1 MKTNEIATVNPSE
14 LKFKSAVLNEQ
25 TATIIQNA
33 ITASKAD
40 STARV
45 NIAKAI
51 YEICHNVDL
60 SAEGFENHEDYG
72 KRCFG
77 WAKAQTYNYKAVGCG
92 LAVGKLRETDNNGN
106 PLSFSILVD
115 MTRLEKEV
123 AQKLITDGEIT
134 ADMTRADAAEVI
146 DANKEK
152 RQTKPRKEKEVSI
165 FCMENDDA
173 PTAVTTP
180 SHWKEVKGEPFH
192 EWKQDGRVYM
202 LYISGGSA
210 TVYWYST
217 GKVVDAESAEV
228 VK

>member
-1 MKTNEIATVNPSE
+1 MKNTELATVNATE
-14 LKFKSAVLNEQ
+14 LQFKSVILNEQ
-25 TATIIQNA
+25 TASIIQNV

-51 YEICHNVDL
+51 YEICHNVNL
-60 SAEGFENHEDYG
+60 QEEGFENLEDYG
-72 KRCFG
+72 AKCFN
-77 WAKAQTYNYKAVGCG
+77 WKKAQSYNYKAVGYG
-92 LAVGKLRETDNNGN
+92 LATGKLSETDANGV
-106 PLSFSILVD
+106 PYSFSVLSD
-115 MTRLEKEV
+115 MARLDKEV

-134 ADMTRADAAEVI
+134 ADMTRAEASVVI

-152 RQTKPRKEKEVSI
+152 RQAKPRKEKEVSI
-165 FCMENDDA
+165 FCMEDEA
-173 PTAVTTP
+173 TPTAVTTA
-180 SHWKEVKGEPFH
+180 SHWKEVNGEPFH
-192 EWKQDGRVYM
+192 EWKQDGRVYL
-202 LYISGGSA
+202 LYISGGFA